1 MRNRA
6 LKTSSCEFRYLWGW
20 ASWKHEWCVPV
31 SRGNSEVPRKAEALS
46 SHRSGRR
53 QIVVT
58 AVPLSIRPPMTQ
70 PFVFP
75 ACTSHPIFSLGL
87 GASLLQP
94 FQHISP
100 RWLFSHVPIHLPGID
115 LQLREVTSGKHLS
128 YFKRHCIPS
137 GLFWHVRP
145 NRPSRNAPRCYT
157 FASDVSDAPGQPFW
171 TLKTLF
177 NVSEIRQDNR
187 IRDAVEDRRI
197 SHSFSSSSNKTTH
210 QDHVTDT
217 LHVLGRQGTDR
228 EVCLGGPG
236 CWLWNFLKPAGVVD

>member
-1 MRNRA
+1 MQNRA
-6 LKTSSCEFRYLWGW
+6 LKTSSCELRYLWGW

-128 YFKRHCIPS
+128 YFKRHCYS
-137 GLFWHVRP
+137 
-145 NRPSRNAPRCYT
+145 
-157 FASDVSDAPGQPFW
+157 FW
-171 TLKTLF
+171 TLLACQTQQAKQKCSAL
-177 NVSEIRQDNR
+177 
-187 IRDAVEDRRI
+187 
-197 SHSFSSSSNKTTH
+197 
-210 QDHVTDT
+210 
-217 LHVLGRQGTDR
+217 LHI
-228 EVCLGGPG
+228 CLWCVWCTCPA
-236 CWLWNFLKPAGVVD
+236 FLNPKDSV